1 MVDILKF
8 KHSYEWHT
16 SLKYLNLLNEML
28 YFISV
33 LKLWNLIFILGP
45 PDQPTNCSVLNQTT
59 DSLEVQ
65 CLPGFNGGLQQS
77 FLLEVTDIQ
86 TKMLLANA
94 TDKIPEFTVK
104 INLPFL
110 FFHAYNRL
118 SIESLMWST
127 NLILLTYTF

>member
-1 MVDILKF
+1 
-8 KHSYEWHT
+8 
-16 SLKYLNLLNEML
+16 ML

-110 FFHAYNRL
+110 FFHAYNRR
-118 SIESLMWST
+118 IVDVVYKPNT
-127 NLILLTYTF
+127 INLYILGIWIKLWAWT